1 MADINIQKKERPV
14 WPWVL
19 GILAVLALVFFLF
32 RNNDGD
38 DRRQAATTTTTR
50 DTVDRRATDRTA
62 TGAGMGA
69 RTGAGAAGTEAREDM
84 PRNVENFV
92 EYVNENSAR
101 QEADLD
107 HDYTADGIRRL
118 ARALDDLA
126 DRANMDGDDFDA
138 RKDRLKEQADAI
150 QKNPQSLQHAN
161 IIRDAFTSAA
171 DMMESIQRQAYPNH
185 GNQVSQVRQAA
196 NNINPNQQTMNQK
209 GQIDTFFE
217 RSSQALQAMSTSPK
231 NQGNMNRSNN

>member
-50 DTVDRRATDRTA
+50 DTVDRTA
-62 TGAGMGA
+62 TGAGIGA
-69 RTGAGAAGTEAREDM
+69 GAGAGAATGTAAREDM
-84 PRNVENFV
+84 PRGVENFV
-92 EYVNENSAR
+92 EYVNENNAR
-101 QEADLD
+101 QEASLD
-107 HDYTADGIRRL
+107 HEYTADGINRL

-126 DRANMDGDDFDA
+126 DRANVDGDDFDA

-150 QKNPQSLQHAN
+150 QKDPHSLQHAN

-171 DMMESIQRQAYPNH
+171 DMMETIQRQAYPDH

-196 NNINPNQQTMNQK
+196 NNINPNQQTLNQK
-209 GQIDTFFE
+209 QQIESFFE
-217 RSSQALQAMSTSPK
+217 RSSQALQAMSTAPRNEQ
-231 NQGNMNRSNN
+231 NQNNMNRRN